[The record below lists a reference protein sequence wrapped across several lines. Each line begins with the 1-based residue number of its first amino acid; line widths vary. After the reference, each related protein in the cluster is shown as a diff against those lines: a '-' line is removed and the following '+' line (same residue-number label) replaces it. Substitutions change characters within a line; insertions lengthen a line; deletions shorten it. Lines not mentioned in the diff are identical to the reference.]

1 LIALMIESPKRERLL
16 TKEDGG
22 MAMSTLDTGVLL
34 CYFLVLVVAGIL
46 GARRAKTAE
55 DFALAGRNLGLF
67 VYLGCL
73 SAVILGGASTIGT
86 AKLGYQFGISGM
98 WFVFMIGLGIT
109 VLGLFFTNQIYGA
122 NVTTISELLGR
133 RYNQETRLI
142 SALVAAIYTLMV
154 SVTQVIGMGTI
165 IHAVLGWDMTVSM
178 LVGGGIVLFYTILG
192 GMWSV
197 TMTDIIQF
205 IVMTI
210 GIFFIMLPISLSHV
224 GGWESLLEQ
233 LPASHFDLTSMG
245 WANIFQYFLLYT
257 LGMVVS
263 QDIWQRVFTA
273 RTKKIARSG
282 AVYAGLYSV
291 AYALAL
297 SVIGMCGVIVFPNI
311 GDPQNVFASMS
322 LQMLPHGLLGLIL
335 ASVCSALMST
345 ASGTLLASSTL
356 LSHDILKQYWLKDIS
371 DQKFVLLSRIMTLT
385 IGIIAIAFAIWI
397 QDVLVALDVAYAILS
412 GAIFVPV
419 ILGFFWKRV
428 TAKAGFYSIVL
439 SSIVVLVGLAV
450 EGLSSTY
457 PIMYGIG
464 ASIVSIIVLSYLF
477 PSSNLDTG
485 NEALEE
491 RQSVL

>member
-1 LIALMIESPKRERLL
+1 MNALDS
-16 TKEDGG
+16 
-22 MAMSTLDTGVLL
+22 GVLL
-34 CYFLVLVVAGIL
+34 CYFLVLIVRDFDF
-46 GARRAKTAE
+46 GAKRAKTAE

-98 WFVFMIGLGIT
+98 WFVFMIGLGIA

-122 NVTTISELLGR
+122 HVTTISELLGR

-165 IHAVLGWDMTVSM
+165 IHAVLGWSMTVSM

-205 IVMTI
+205 IVMTV
-210 GIFFIMLPISLSHV
+210 GIFFVMLPMSLSHV
-224 GGWESLLEQ
+224 GGWTSLLER

-273 RTKKIARSG
+273 RTPNIARGG
-282 AVYAGLYSV
+282 AIYAGLYSV
-291 AYALAL
+291 AYAVAL
-297 SVIGMCGVIVFPNI
+297 SVIGMCGVIVFPNMN
-311 GDPQNVFASMS
+311 DPQNVFANMS
-322 LQMLPHGLLGLIL
+322 LEILPHGLLGLIL

-356 LSHDILKQYWLKDIS
+356 LSHDILKQYWLKNMS
-371 DQKFVLLSRIMTLT
+371 DRQFVLLSRMMTLAV
-385 IGIIAIAFAIWI
+385 GIVAIVFAIWI

-419 ILGFFWKRV
+419 VLGFFWKRA
-428 TAKAGFYSIVL
+428 TAKAGFYSIVI
-439 SSIVVLVGLAV
+439 SSLVVLIGLVV
-450 EGLSSTY
+450 EGLSSTN

-464 ASIVSIIVLSYLF
+464 VSIVSIVVFSYLF
-477 PSSNLDTG
+477 PSSNLKEG
-485 NEALEE
+485 NKMIEE
-491 RQSVL
+491 QQHVL

>member
-1 LIALMIESPKRERLL
+1 MNA
-16 TKEDGG
+16 
-22 MAMSTLDTGVLL
+22 LDTGVLL
-34 CYFLVLVVAGIL
+34 CYFLVLIVAGIL
-46 GARRAKTAE
+46 GAKRAKTAE

-98 WFVFMIGLGIT
+98 WFVFMIGLGIA

-122 NVTTISELLGR
+122 HVTTISELLGR
-133 RYNQETRLI
+133 RYNQKTRLI

-165 IHAVLGWDMTVSM
+165 IHAVLGWSMTVSM

-205 IVMTI
+205 IVMTV
-210 GIFFIMLPISLSHV
+210 GIFFVMLPMSLSHV
-224 GGWESLLEQ
+224 GGWTSLLER

-273 RTKKIARSG
+273 RTPNIARGG
-282 AVYAGLYSV
+282 AIYAGLYSV
-291 AYALAL
+291 AYAVAL
-297 SVIGMCGVIVFPNI
+297 SVIGMCGVIVFPNMN
-311 GDPQNVFASMS
+311 DPQNVFANMS
-322 LQMLPHGLLGLIL
+322 LEILPHGLLGLIL

-356 LSHDILKQYWLKDIS
+356 LSHDILKQYWLKNMS
-371 DQKFVLLSRIMTLT
+371 DRQFVLLSRMMTLAV
-385 IGIIAIAFAIWI
+385 GIVAIIFAIWI

-419 ILGFFWKRV
+419 VLGFFWKRA
-428 TAKAGFYSIVL
+428 TAKAGFYSIVI
-439 SSIVVLVGLAV
+439 SSVVVLAGLAV
-450 EGLSSTY
+450 EGLSSTN

-464 ASIVSIIVLSYLF
+464 VSIVSIVVFSYFF
-477 PSSNLDTG
+477 PSSNLKEG
-485 NEALEE
+485 NKMIED
-491 RQSVL
+491 QQHVL

>member
-1 LIALMIESPKRERLL
+1 MNA
-16 TKEDGG
+16 
-22 MAMSTLDTGVLL
+22 LDTGVLL
-34 CYFLVLVVAGIL
+34 CYFLVLIVAGIL
-46 GARRAKTAE
+46 GAKRAKTAE

-98 WFVFMIGLGIT
+98 WFVFMIGLGIA

-122 NVTTISELLGR
+122 HVTTISELLGR

-165 IHAVLGWDMTVSM
+165 IHAVLGWSMTVSM

-205 IVMTI
+205 IVMTV
-210 GIFFIMLPISLSHV
+210 GIFFVMLPMSLSHV
-224 GGWESLLEQ
+224 GGWTSLLER

-273 RTKKIARSG
+273 RTPNIARGG
-282 AVYAGLYSV
+282 AIYAGLYSV
-291 AYALAL
+291 AYAVAL
-297 SVIGMCGVIVFPNI
+297 SVIGMCGVIVFPNMN
-311 GDPQNVFASMS
+311 DPQNVFANMS
-322 LQMLPHGLLGLIL
+322 LEILPHGLLGLIL

-356 LSHDILKQYWLKDIS
+356 LSHDILKQYWLKNMS
-371 DQKFVLLSRIMTLT
+371 DRQFVLLSRMMTLAV
-385 IGIIAIAFAIWI
+385 GIVAIIFAIWI

-419 ILGFFWKRV
+419 VLGFFWKRA
-428 TAKAGFYSIVL
+428 TAKAGFYSIVI
-439 SSIVVLVGLAV
+439 SSVVVLAGLAV
-450 EGLSSTY
+450 EGLSSTN

-464 ASIVSIIVLSYLF
+464 VSIVSIVVFSYLF
-477 PSSNLDTG
+477 PSSNLKEG
-485 NEALEE
+485 NKMIEDQQHAL
-491 RQSVL
+491 

>member
-1 LIALMIESPKRERLL
+1 MNALDS
-16 TKEDGG
+16 
-22 MAMSTLDTGVLL
+22 GVLL
-34 CYFLVLVVAGIL
+34 CYFLVLIVAGIL
-46 GARRAKTAE
+46 GAKRAKTAE

-98 WFVFMIGLGIT
+98 WFVFMIGLGIA

-122 NVTTISELLGR
+122 HVTTISELLGR

-165 IHAVLGWDMTVSM
+165 IHAVLGWSMTVSM

-205 IVMTI
+205 IVMTV
-210 GIFFIMLPISLSHV
+210 GIFFVMLPMSLSHV
-224 GGWESLLEQ
+224 GGWTSLLER

-273 RTKKIARSG
+273 RTPNIARGG
-282 AVYAGLYSV
+282 AIYAGLYSV
-291 AYALAL
+291 AYAVAL
-297 SVIGMCGVIVFPNI
+297 SVIGMCGVIVFPNMN
-311 GDPQNVFASMS
+311 DPQNVFANMS
-322 LQMLPHGLLGLIL
+322 LEILPHGLLGLIL

-356 LSHDILKQYWLKDIS
+356 LSHDILKQYWLKNMS
-371 DQKFVLLSRIMTLT
+371 DRQFVLLSRMMTLAV
-385 IGIIAIAFAIWI
+385 GIVAIIFAIWI

-419 ILGFFWKRV
+419 VLGFFWKRA
-428 TAKAGFYSIVL
+428 TAKAGFYSIVI
-439 SSIVVLVGLAV
+439 SSVVVLAGLAV
-450 EGLSSTY
+450 EGLSSTN

-464 ASIVSIIVLSYLF
+464 VSIVSIVVFSYLF
-477 PSSNLDTG
+477 PSSNLKEG
-485 NEALEE
+485 NKMIEDQQHAL
-491 RQSVL
+491 

>member
-1 LIALMIESPKRERLL
+1 MVMNALDS
-16 TKEDGG
+16 
-22 MAMSTLDTGVLL
+22 GVLL
-34 CYFLVLVVAGIL
+34 CYFLVLIVAGIL
-46 GARRAKTAE
+46 GAKRAKTAE

-98 WFVFMIGLGIT
+98 WFVFMIGLGIA

-122 NVTTISELLGR
+122 HVTTISELLGR

-165 IHAVLGWDMTVSM
+165 IHAVLGWSMTVSM

-205 IVMTI
+205 IVMTV
-210 GIFFIMLPISLSHV
+210 GIFFVMLPMSLSHV
-224 GGWESLLEQ
+224 GGWTSLLER

-273 RTKKIARSG
+273 RTPNIARGG
-282 AVYAGLYSV
+282 AIYAGLYSV
-291 AYALAL
+291 AYAVAL
-297 SVIGMCGVIVFPNI
+297 SVIGMCGVIVFPNMN
-311 GDPQNVFASMS
+311 DPQNVFANMS
-322 LQMLPHGLLGLIL
+322 LEILPHGLLGLIL

-356 LSHDILKQYWLKDIS
+356 LSHDILKQYWLKNMS
-371 DQKFVLLSRIMTLT
+371 DRQFVLLSRMMTLAV
-385 IGIIAIAFAIWI
+385 GIVAIVFAIWI

-419 ILGFFWKRV
+419 VLGFFWKRA
-428 TAKAGFYSIVL
+428 TAKAGFYSIVI
-439 SSIVVLVGLAV
+439 SSLVVLIGLVV
-450 EGLSSTY
+450 EGLSSTN

-464 ASIVSIIVLSYLF
+464 VSIVSIVVFSYLF
-477 PSSNLDTG
+477 PSSNLKEG
-485 NEALEE
+485 NKMIEE
-491 RQSVL
+491 QQHVL

>member
-1 LIALMIESPKRERLL
+1 MNA
-16 TKEDGG
+16 
-22 MAMSTLDTGVLL
+22 LDTGVLL
-34 CYFLVLVVAGIL
+34 CYFLVLVAAGIL
-46 GARRAKTAE
+46 GAKRAKTAE

-86 AKLGYQFGISGM
+86 VKLGYQFGISGM
-98 WFVFMIGLGIT
+98 WFVFMIGLGIA

-122 NVTTISELLGR
+122 HVTTISELLGR

-165 IHAVLGWDMTVSM
+165 IHAVLGWSMTVSM

-205 IVMTI
+205 IVMSV
-210 GIFFIMLPISLSHV
+210 GIFFVMLPMSLSHV
-224 GGWESLLEQ
+224 GGWTSLLER

-245 WANIFQYFLLYT
+245 WTNIFQYFLLYT

-273 RTKKIARSG
+273 RTPNIARGG
-282 AVYAGLYSV
+282 AIYAGLYSV
-291 AYALAL
+291 AYAVAL
-297 SVIGMCGVIVFPNI
+297 SVIGMCGVIVFPNMN
-311 GDPQNVFASMS
+311 DPQNVFANMS
-322 LQMLPHGLLGLIL
+322 LEILPHGLLGLIL

-356 LSHDILKQYWLKDIS
+356 LSHDILKQYWLKNMS
-371 DQKFVLLSRIMTLT
+371 DRQFVLLSRMMTLAV
-385 IGIIAIAFAIWI
+385 GIVAIIFAIWI

-419 ILGFFWKRV
+419 VLGFFWKRA
-428 TAKAGFYSIVL
+428 TAKAGFYSIVI
-439 SSIVVLVGLAV
+439 SSVVVLAGLAV
-450 EGLSSTY
+450 EGLSSTN

-464 ASIVSIIVLSYLF
+464 VSIVSIVVFSYLF
-477 PSSNLDTG
+477 PSSNLKEG
-485 NEALEE
+485 NKMIEDQQHAL
-491 RQSVL
+491 

>member
-1 LIALMIESPKRERLL
+1 MNA
-16 TKEDGG
+16 
-22 MAMSTLDTGVLL
+22 LDTGVLL
-34 CYFLVLVVAGIL
+34 CYFLVLIVAGIL
-46 GARRAKTAE
+46 GAKRAKTAE

-98 WFVFMIGLGIT
+98 WFVFMIGLGIA

-122 NVTTISELLGR
+122 HVTTISELLGR

-165 IHAVLGWDMTVSM
+165 IHAVLGWSMTVSM

-205 IVMTI
+205 IVMTV
-210 GIFFIMLPISLSHV
+210 GIFFVMLPMSLSHV
-224 GGWESLLEQ
+224 GGWTSLLER

-273 RTKKIARSG
+273 RTPNIARGG
-282 AVYAGLYSV
+282 AIYAGLYSV
-291 AYALAL
+291 AYAVAL
-297 SVIGMCGVIVFPNI
+297 SVIGMCGVIVFPNMN
-311 GDPQNVFASMS
+311 DPQNVFANMS
-322 LQMLPHGLLGLIL
+322 LEILPHGLLGLIL

-356 LSHDILKQYWLKDIS
+356 LSHDILKQYWLKNMS
-371 DQKFVLLSRIMTLT
+371 DRQFVLLSRMMTLAV
-385 IGIIAIAFAIWI
+385 GIVAIIFAIWI

-419 ILGFFWKRV
+419 VLGFFWKRA
-428 TAKAGFYSIVL
+428 TAKAGFYSIVI
-439 SSIVVLVGLAV
+439 SSVVVLAGLAV
-450 EGLSSTY
+450 EGLSSTN

-464 ASIVSIIVLSYLF
+464 VSIVSIVVFSYLF
-477 PSSNLDTG
+477 PSSNLKEG
-485 NEALEE
+485 NKMIED
-491 RQSVL
+491 QQHVL

>member
-1 LIALMIESPKRERLL
+1 MVMNA
-16 TKEDGG
+16 
-22 MAMSTLDTGVLL
+22 LDTGVLL
-34 CYFLVLVVAGIL
+34 CYFLVLIVAGIL
-46 GARRAKTAE
+46 GAKRAKTAE

-98 WFVFMIGLGIT
+98 WFVFMIGLGIA

-122 NVTTISELLGR
+122 HVTTISELLGR
-133 RYNQETRLI
+133 RYNQKTRLI

-165 IHAVLGWDMTVSM
+165 IHAVLGWSMTVSM

-205 IVMTI
+205 IVMTV
-210 GIFFIMLPISLSHV
+210 GIFFVMLPMSLSHV
-224 GGWESLLEQ
+224 GGWTSLLER

-273 RTKKIARSG
+273 RTPNIARGG
-282 AVYAGLYSV
+282 AIYAGLYSV
-291 AYALAL
+291 AYAVAL
-297 SVIGMCGVIVFPNI
+297 SVIGMCGVIVFPNMN
-311 GDPQNVFASMS
+311 DPQNVFANMS
-322 LQMLPHGLLGLIL
+322 LEILPHGLLGLIL

-356 LSHDILKQYWLKDIS
+356 LSHDILKQYWLKNMS
-371 DQKFVLLSRIMTLT
+371 DRQFVLLSRMMTLAV
-385 IGIIAIAFAIWI
+385 GIVAIIFAIWI

-419 ILGFFWKRV
+419 VLGFFWKRA
-428 TAKAGFYSIVL
+428 TAKAGFYSIVI
-439 SSIVVLVGLAV
+439 SSVVVLAGLTV
-450 EGLSSTY
+450 EGLSSTN

-464 ASIVSIIVLSYLF
+464 VSIVSIVVFSYLF
-477 PSSNLDTG
+477 PSSNLKEG
-485 NEALEE
+485 NKMIEDQQHAL
-491 RQSVL
+491 

>member
-1 LIALMIESPKRERLL
+1 MNA
-16 TKEDGG
+16 
-22 MAMSTLDTGVLL
+22 LDTGVLL
-34 CYFLVLVVAGIL
+34 CYFLVLIVAGIL
-46 GARRAKTAE
+46 GAKRAKTAE

-98 WFVFMIGLGIT
+98 WFVFMIGLGIA

-122 NVTTISELLGR
+122 HVTTISELLGR
-133 RYNQETRLI
+133 RYNQKTRLI

-165 IHAVLGWDMTVSM
+165 IHAVLGWSMTVSM

-205 IVMTI
+205 IVMTV
-210 GIFFIMLPISLSHV
+210 GIFFVMLPMSLSHV
-224 GGWESLLEQ
+224 GGWTSLLER

-273 RTKKIARSG
+273 RTPNIARGG
-282 AVYAGLYSV
+282 AIYAGLYSV
-291 AYALAL
+291 AYAVAL
-297 SVIGMCGVIVFPNI
+297 SVIGMCGVIVFPNMN
-311 GDPQNVFASMS
+311 DPQNVFANMS
-322 LQMLPHGLLGLIL
+322 LEILPHGLLGLIL

-356 LSHDILKQYWLKDIS
+356 LSHDILKQYWLKNMS
-371 DQKFVLLSRIMTLT
+371 DRQFVLLSRMMTLAV
-385 IGIIAIAFAIWI
+385 GIVAIIFAIWI

-419 ILGFFWKRV
+419 VLGFFWKRA
-428 TAKAGFYSIVL
+428 TAKAGFYSIVI
-439 SSIVVLVGLAV
+439 SSVVVLAGLTV
-450 EGLSSTY
+450 EGLSSTN

-464 ASIVSIIVLSYLF
+464 VSIVSIVVFSYLF
-477 PSSNLDTG
+477 PSSNLKEG
-485 NEALEE
+485 NKMIEDQQHAL
-491 RQSVL
+491 

>member
-1 LIALMIESPKRERLL
+1 MVMNA
-16 TKEDGG
+16 
-22 MAMSTLDTGVLL
+22 LDTGVLL
-34 CYFLVLVVAGIL
+34 CYFLVLIVAGIL
-46 GARRAKTAE
+46 GAKRAKTAE

-98 WFVFMIGLGIT
+98 WFVFMIGLGIA

-122 NVTTISELLGR
+122 HVTTISELLGR

-165 IHAVLGWDMTVSM
+165 IHAVLGWSMTVSM

-205 IVMTI
+205 IVMTV
-210 GIFFIMLPISLSHV
+210 GIFFVMLPMSLSHV
-224 GGWESLLEQ
+224 GGWTSLLER

-273 RTKKIARSG
+273 RTPNIARGG
-282 AVYAGLYSV
+282 AIYAGLYSV
-291 AYALAL
+291 AYAVAL
-297 SVIGMCGVIVFPNI
+297 SVIGMCGVIVFPNMN
-311 GDPQNVFASMS
+311 DPQNVFANMS
-322 LQMLPHGLLGLIL
+322 LEILPHGLLGLIL

-356 LSHDILKQYWLKDIS
+356 LSHDILKQYWLKNMS
-371 DQKFVLLSRIMTLT
+371 DRQFVLLSRMMTLAV
-385 IGIIAIAFAIWI
+385 GIVAIIFAIWI

-419 ILGFFWKRV
+419 VLGFFWKRA
-428 TAKAGFYSIVL
+428 TAKAGFYSIVI
-439 SSIVVLVGLAV
+439 SSVVVLAGLAV
-450 EGLSSTY
+450 EGLSSTN

-464 ASIVSIIVLSYLF
+464 VSIVSIVVFSYLF
-477 PSSNLDTG
+477 PSSNLKEG
-485 NEALEE
+485 NKMIED
-491 RQSVL
+491 QQHVL

>member
-1 LIALMIESPKRERLL
+1 MNI
-16 TKEDGG
+16 
-22 MAMSTLDTGVLL
+22 LDTGVILF
-34 CYFLVLVVAGIL
+34 YFLLLIIVGIL
-46 GARRAKTAE
+46 GAKRAKTVE
-55 DFALAGRNLGLF
+55 DYALAGRNLGLF

-86 AKLGYQFGISGM
+86 AKLGYQFGLSGI

-133 RYNQETRLI
+133 RYNKETRLI
-142 SALVAAIYTLMV
+142 SALVAAIYTMMV

-165 IHAVLGWDMTVSM
+165 IHAVLGWNMTVSM

-205 IVMTI
+205 IIMTV
-210 GIFFIMLPISLSHV
+210 GIFFVLLPMSLSHV
-224 GGWESLLEQ
+224 GGWKSLSEQ
-233 LPASHFDLTSMG
+233 LPATHFDLTSMG

-273 RTKKIARSG
+273 RTTKIARSG
-282 AVYAGLYSV
+282 AVYAGLYSF

-297 SVIGMCGVIVFPNI
+297 SIIGMCAVIVFPTIN
-311 GDPQNVFASMS
+311 DPQNVFAKMS
-322 LQMLPHGLLGLIL
+322 LTILPHGLLGLIL

-371 DQKFVLLSRIMTLT
+371 DQKFVFLSRMITLA
-385 IGIIAIAFAIWI
+385 IGIIAITFAIWI

-419 ILGFFWKRV
+419 VFGFFWKRG
-428 TAKAGFYSIVL
+428 TAKAGFYSIII
-439 SSIVVLVGLAV
+439 SSLVVLVGLAV
-450 EGLSSTY
+450 EGLSSTN
-457 PIMYGIG
+457 PIMYGIA
-464 ASIVSIIVLSYLF
+464 ASIISMIIFSYLQ
-477 PSSNLDTG
+477 PSSNIQKDNVIVQG
-485 NEALEE
+485 NEDE
-491 RQSVL
+491 QSVF